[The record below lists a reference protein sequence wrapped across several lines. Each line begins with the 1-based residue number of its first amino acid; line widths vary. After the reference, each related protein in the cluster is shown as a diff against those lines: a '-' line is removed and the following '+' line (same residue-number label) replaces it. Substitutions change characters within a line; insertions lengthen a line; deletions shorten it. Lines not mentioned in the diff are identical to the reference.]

1 MPNASARCGAI
12 WRAGSG
18 LRDVRFINASM
29 SLSRY
34 MLIVLAA
41 PAARVPPNTVAAIN
55 QPDGHPRAASI
66 IVGTVVTTSSTMIRG
81 FVSAM
86 YARMVFAR
94 PTLCGTASSARAA
107 GASTGRCRPRATEY
121 AATSEAHSK
130 LESTT

>member
-1 MPNASARCGAI
+1 
-12 WRAGSG
+12 
-18 LRDVRFINASM
+18 M

-41 PAARVPPNTVAAIN
+41 PAASVPPNTVAAIS

-66 IVGTVVTTSSTMIRG
+66 IVGTVVTTSNTMIRG
-81 FVSAM
+81 FVSAT

-94 PTLCGTASSARAA
+94 PVRSGTTSSARAA

-121 AATSEAHSK
+121 GATSEAQSK
-130 LESTT
+130 PERTTWPTTGGAGSFVSTG